1 MYLAFQAIHS
11 PDEGSM
17 NLAFKMMNCVS
28 KMMKSAF
35 KMTDFAP
42 VPQSYQDK
50 FLTTIPDTEEPSKGC
65 GPGMIGPGQTCNV
78 GREYK

>member
-1 MYLAFQAIHS
+1 
-11 PDEGSM
+11 
-17 NLAFKMMNCVS
+17 
-28 KMMKSAF
+28 MMKSAF